1 MTDQKKPRG
10 FACLSPE
17 RRSEVARM
25 GGQAVPPDKRTYS
38 IDKSKA
44 SASGKIGGSLS
55 RKRAITDREGGQ

>member
-1 MTDQKKPRG
+1 METKKPRG
-10 FACLSPE
+10 FAYMSPE

-25 GGQAVPPDKRTYS
+25 GGQAVPADKRTYS

-55 RKRAITDREGGQ
+55 RKRAVTDREG

>member
-1 MTDQKKPRG
+1 METKKPRG
-10 FACLSPE
+10 FACMTPD
-17 RRSEVARM
+17 RRSEIARM

-55 RKRAITDREGGQ
+55 RKRALTDREG

>member
-1 MTDQKKPRG
+1 MSEIKKPRG

-25 GGQAVPPDKRTYS
+25 GGQAVPADKRTYS

-44 SASGKIGGSLS
+44 SASGKIGGAMS
-55 RKRAITDREGGQ
+55 RKRAVTDREG